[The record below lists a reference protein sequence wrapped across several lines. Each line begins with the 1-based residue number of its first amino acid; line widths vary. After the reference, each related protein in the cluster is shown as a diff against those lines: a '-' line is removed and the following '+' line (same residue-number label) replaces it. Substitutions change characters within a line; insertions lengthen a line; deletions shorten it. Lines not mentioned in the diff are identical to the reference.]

1 MLKEA
6 KTNIE
11 RNTLLNSSLI
21 RVIAPLLTTIIHELG
36 HFIVSVS
43 LGNSVTLYHNRVET
57 HTQNIDF
64 LHRISIPAGGP
75 IISLLQGII
84 CMFMYKRIKNS
95 IASLFTLW
103 MGISGLMAFFGY
115 MMIAPLFTVGDTG
128 KVFQLLE
135 IPMLWQI
142 LIAIGSLVLFT
153 ILLLRF
159 HLGFEQFIPEDIRK
173 GKELRA
179 KWAKLLI
186 LYPLIFGIIINTIM
200 QFPVVHFLSLLPS
213 LTMPFMLFMVYGQ
226 LIMSK
231 NTIEKKKN
239 KNVTHLSIPLI
250 ILFICIILLYRLLV
264 LGITVA
270 R

>member
-1 MLKEA
+1 MKE
-6 KTNIE
+6 KLPNIE
-11 RNTLLNSSLI
+11 RNTLLNSALI

-43 LGNSVTLYHNRVET
+43 LGNSATLYHNRVET
-57 HTQNIDF
+57 HTENLDF
-64 LHRISIPAGGP
+64 FNQISIPIGGP

-84 CMFMYKRIKNS
+84 CILVFERIINGIS
-95 IASLFTLW
+95 SLFTLW

-135 IPMLWQI
+135 IPMPWQI
-142 LIAIGSLVLFT
+142 TIAIGSLILFT

-159 HLGFEQFIPEDIRK
+159 HLGFERFIPEDIL
-173 GKELRA
+173 GDKELRA

-186 LYPLIFGIIINTIM
+186 MYPLIFGIIIHTFM

-213 LTMPFMLFMVYGQ
+213 LSMPFMLFMVYGQ

-231 NTIEKKKN
+231 NKIERKKN
-239 KNVTHLSIPLI
+239 KNVTQLSVPLI
-250 ILFICIILLYRLLV
+250 ILFVCVILLYRLLV
-264 LGITVA
+264 SGIAVV